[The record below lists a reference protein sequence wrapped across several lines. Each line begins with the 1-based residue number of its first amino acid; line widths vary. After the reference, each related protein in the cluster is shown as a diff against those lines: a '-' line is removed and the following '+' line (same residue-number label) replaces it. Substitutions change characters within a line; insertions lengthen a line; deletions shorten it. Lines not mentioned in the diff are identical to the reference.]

1 MGEAL
6 CAERKRTGFRRGR
19 PRVKRPR
26 IPIMDEKKEIKME
39 IRKIFVVGSGLM
51 GSGIAQTAIQAG
63 YEVILNDQSKA
74 ALERGQAGINKRL
87 ERLVEKGRM
96 TAEEKEDCMGRLT
109 TSVSVH
115 VASNV
120 DMVIE
125 AIYENLEAKQA
136 IFQQL
141 DKICDS
147 RTIFASNTSSIS
159 MTSLAAATS
168 RPEKVVGMHFFS
180 PVPVMSLVEI
190 VYGLRTSKE
199 TIDIVDE
206 LGKSMGKRTILAK
219 DKPGFIVNRML
230 LPMLNEAVQV
240 LDEDIGTVEDVDEG
254 MMRGCNHPMGPL
266 ALADMIGLDILL
278 EVMETFYL
286 DLGDT
291 KYRPAHLLRKMVSAG
306 YLGRKSGAGFYVYD
320 EGKKIGVNPVL
331 VKA

>member
-1 MGEAL
+1 
-6 CAERKRTGFRRGR
+6 
-19 PRVKRPR
+19 
-26 IPIMDEKKEIKME
+26 ME

-74 ALERGQAGINKRL
+74 ALERGQAGISKRL
-87 ERLVEKGRM
+87 DRLVEKGRM
-96 TAEEKEDCMGRLT
+96 TAEEKEACMGRLT

-125 AIYENLEAKQA
+125 AIYENLEAKQS

-331 VKA
+331 SKAGVHWFTQGKTANAPGL